1 MINTKKIPLLMA
13 AGLLA
18 LTSCKSDKE
27 EAKGSGVLVKN
38 MDKSVKPGDDFD
50 AYVNGAWVKA
60 NKIPADKSSYGVFDI
75 LNDKAQEDVKAII
88 EESAKG
94 NFAEGSNEQ
103 KVGDLYDSY
112 IDMKTRDAKG
122 IKPILPELAKIDAI
136 KTYDDLAAYFGQ
148 ANRNGAGSP
157 VAVGVTEDF
166 KDPTK
171 YTLYAW
177 QSGISLPEREYYL
190 KQDAKSKEIR
200 DKYVAHIAKMFALA
214 GIADGQKNATTILG
228 LETQI
233 AMQHMTKELTR
244 DMSLIYNKADITD
257 FRKYMPTF
265 NMQLMLENAGI
276 KNEKTILACQPN
288 FLKGLD
294 KIIANTSIDTWK
306 IYLKWNLIDSAAGS
320 LTSAFDKQNFEFFG
334 KVLSGTEAQE
344 PMWRRGVQVVNGSLG
359 EVIGAIYVKKHFSAE
374 AKEKMSEMV
383 KNLLAAYKESITN
396 LDWMTPATK
405 KEALDKLSKFTPKIG
420 YPDQWRDYSSL
431 KIVKGDLYGNMERA
445 TAFEYNRQLNKLG
458 KPVDRKE
465 WGMTPQTINA
475 YYNPS
480 MNEIVFPAAILQP
493 PFFDMTKDDAVNYGS
508 IGAVIGHEIGH
519 GFDDQGS
526 TFDGTGTMRNWWT
539 EKDQAAFKAKTGA
552 LVAQYNEFKVFPDLN
567 VNGAFTLGENIGDL
581 GGITIALKAYK
592 KSLDGKEAPVL
603 DGFTGIQR
611 FFIGYAQS
619 WLEKSREEALR
630 NLVASNP
637 HSPPHFRVNGIVR
650 NIPEFY
656 EAFNVKPTDSLY
668 LAPEKRVK
676 IW

>member
-13 AGLLA
+13 LGLLA

-27 EAKGSGVLVKN
+27 EVLGSGVLVKN
-38 MDKSVKPGDDFD
+38 MDKSVKPGDNFD
-50 AYVNGAWVKA
+50 AYVNGAWAKA

-94 NFAEGSNEQ
+94 NFPDGSNEQ

-112 IDMKTRDAKG
+112 TDMKTRDAKG
-122 IKPILPELAKIDAI
+122 IKPILPELAKVDAI
-136 KTYDDLAAYFGQ
+136 MSYDDLAAYFGQ
-148 ANRNGAGSP
+148 ANRTGSGSP
-157 VAVGVTEDF
+157 IAVGVLEDF
-166 KDPTK
+166 KDPTR

-177 QSGISLPEREYYL
+177 QSGITLPEREYYL
-190 KQDAKSKEIR
+190 KQDAKSKTIR
-200 DKYVAHIAKMFALA
+200 DKYVAHIAKMFQLA
-214 GIADGQKNATTILG
+214 GIADGEKNAGIILG

-244 DMSLIYNKADITD
+244 DMSLIYNKTEITG
-257 FRKYMPTF
+257 FKKYMPTF
-265 NMQLMLENAGI
+265 NMQLMLQNAGI

-294 KIIANTSIDTWK
+294 KIIVNTPIDTWK
-306 IYLKWNLIDSAAGS
+306 IYLKWNVIDGAAGA
-320 LTSAFDKQNFEFFG
+320 LTSAFDKQNFEFFE
-334 KVLSGTEAQE
+334 KTLSGTEAQL
-344 PMWRRGVQVVNGSLG
+344 PLWRRGVEVVNGSLG

-374 AKEKMSEMV
+374 AKERMSEMV
-383 KNLLAAYKESITN
+383 QNLLAAYKESITN
-396 LDWMTPATK
+396 LDWMTPETK
-405 KEALDKLSKFTPKIG
+405 KEALDKLSKFNPKIG
-420 YPDQWRDYSSL
+420 YPDQWRDYSAL
-431 KIVKGDLYGNMERA
+431 KIVKGDLYGNIERA

-552 LVAQYNEFKVFPDLN
+552 LVSQYNEFKVFPDLN

-592 KSLDGKEAPVL
+592 KSLKGKKAPVL
-603 DGFTGIQR
+603 DGFTGEQR

-630 NLVASNP
+630 TLIASNP

>member
-1 MINTKKIPLLMA
+1 MTNMKKIPFLAA

-18 LTSCKSDKE
+18 LASCKSDKE
-27 EAKGSGVLVKN
+27 EVRGSGILVKN
-38 MDKSVKPGDDFD
+38 MDTLVKPGDNFD

-94 NFAEGSNEQ
+94 NFKDGSNEQ
-103 KVGDLYDSY
+103 KVGDLYASY
-112 IDMKTRDAKG
+112 MDMKTRDAKG
-122 IKPILPELAKIDAI
+122 IQPILPYFAKIDAI
-136 KTYDDLAAYFGQ
+136 KTNDDLAAAFGE
-148 ANRNGAGSP
+148 ANRRGGGSP
-157 VAVGVTEDF
+157 VAVGVVEDF
-166 KDPTK
+166 KNPTR
-171 YTLYAW
+171 YALYAW
-177 QSGISLPEREYYL
+177 QSGITLPEREYYL
-190 KQDAKSKEIR
+190 KQDAKSKDIR
-200 DKYVAHIAKMFALA
+200 EKYKAHIAKMFALA
-214 GIADGQKNATTILG
+214 GIADGKKNADIILG
-228 LETQI
+228 LETQV
-233 AMQHMTKELTR
+233 AMQHATKEKTR
-244 DMSLIYNKADITD
+244 DMSLMYNKTDISD
-257 FRKYMPTF
+257 FKKYMPTF
-265 NMQLMLENAGI
+265 NMQLMLQKAGI
-276 KNEKTILACQPN
+276 KNQKTILACQPD
-288 FLKGLD
+288 FLKGVD
-294 KIIANTSIDTWK
+294 KIIANTPIATWK
-306 IYLKWNLIDSAAGS
+306 IYLKWQVINGSAGV
-320 LTSAFDKQNFEFFG
+320 LTTEFDKQNFEFYE
-334 KVLSGTEAQE
+334 KTLNGTEAQL
-344 PMWRRGVQVVNGSLG
+344 PLWRRGVEVVNGCLG
-359 EVIGAIYVKKHFSAE
+359 EVIGEIYVKKHFTPE
-374 AKEKMSEMV
+374 AKKRMSEMV
-383 KNLLAAYKESITN
+383 QNLLDAYKESITN

-420 YPDQWRDYSSL
+420 YPDQWRDYSAL
-431 KIVKGDLYGNMERA
+431 KIVKGDLYGNLERA
-445 TAFEYNRQLNKLG
+445 VIFEYNRDLAKLG

-475 YYNPS
+475 YYNAS

-526 TFDGTGTMRNWWT
+526 TFDGTGAMRNWWT
-539 EKDQAAFKAKTGA
+539 EQDQAAFKAKTGA
-552 LVAQYNEFKVFPDLN
+552 LVSQYNAFKVFPDLN
-567 VNGAFTLGENIGDL
+567 VNGEFTLGENIGDL

-592 KSLDGKEAPVL
+592 KSLNGKEAPVL

-619 WLEKSREEALR
+619 WLDKSREEALR

-637 HSPPHFRVNGIVR
+637 HSPSHFRVNGIVR